1 MNRSIDVKR
10 GSVVWSP
17 LRGGEAVERRCVREG
32 RRGHMRT
39 VEAPGYG
46 QQWKLSPTDLESR
59 RRCKEADHVV
69 REGVRAGQ
77 GAV

>member
-1 MNRSIDVKR
+1 MVPAARER
-10 GSVVWSP
+10 GC
-17 LRGGEAVERRCVREG
+17 GEEMCEEG
-32 RRGHMRT
+32 RRGHMT

-46 QQWKLSPTDLESR
+46 QQWKLSPTHLESR
-59 RRCKEADHVV
+59 RRCKEADHVE